1 MYRPREERPT
11 LFERLMEAQDEMISA
26 VEGMEVYDAKEFAF
40 VMNLPID
47 VNTRVKRQVY
57 SK

>member
-1 MYRPREERPT
+1 
-11 LFERLMEAQDEMISA
+11 MEAQDEMISA